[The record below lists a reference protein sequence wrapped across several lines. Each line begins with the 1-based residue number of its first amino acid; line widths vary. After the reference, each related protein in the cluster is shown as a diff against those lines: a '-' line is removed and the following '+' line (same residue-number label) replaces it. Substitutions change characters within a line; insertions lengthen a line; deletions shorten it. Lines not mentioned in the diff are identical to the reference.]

1 MVVLFHSGFFRAN
14 HCLSEIRDAFV
25 SATPAKGW
33 DKGADKEKKEELAFF
48 FFSSPVC
55 LVLRFCFGN
64 PIKMPE
70 GGSGVGAGA

>member
-33 DKGADKEKKEELAFF
+33 DEGADKEKKEELAFF
-48 FFSSPVC
+48 LFFPLLFVWYS
-55 LVLRFCFGN
+55 
-64 PIKMPE
+64 
-70 GGSGVGAGA
+70 GSVSGIQ